1 MSRTGPPHYHQGSAN
16 LCHCA
21 FSESYH
27 NTSAPYIYPSA
38 PAPAPPPAG
47 RPRPIAGH
55 PSEYA
60 PAIRRVPKPKPTNKI
75 AKSRD
80 MKFDEDTWQWYFET
94 PDAPGVR
101 WLESVRH
108 IEDLPQAKDPDF
120 ASMLNEYYMAGHVI
134 DMPDQERLPVVPGG
148 LGKGWRYKR
157 AAPPPAV
164 QKQPTQHP
172 PAPAQPQTW
181 IEPIYHQ
188 RYPAAPQ
195 YAGGSAHPV
204 SMRPNHDGWRV
215 YSSAPPH
222 EFPRAL
228 HETRHPSEGSERLG
242 PLPGT
247 PGPRHYVDASAHRG
261 YRPPSPDD
269 SPSEESEDE
278 EDEDEDDESDDSY
291 NYPELHRSRS
301 YAPPPPP
308 KPPHHAQRL
317 RERGYRVTDPHTN
330 VDPDGLDAPA
340 LAMGKHGRS
349 ASSPNVPPAKTY
361 QKIEIHRVLQT
372 RTTLGV
378 SRMPDLVFDL
388 RYDPRHAFDRS
399 DEPGPVDL
407 TTAPAFQPGQTFVRF
422 LIRHPFGGRGGDWVQ
437 DVEDAQYLTVMGVL
451 RIISGMV
458 HRNIDQHLDWDP
470 LSEFDKS
477 FVYEA
482 YLNRP
487 CPDEDAAG
495 RRLHLFCEKY
505 MFGGIEQLPFKAKG
519 TTAEG
524 PTFSVKLIKNS
535 KLKRYDKL
543 SGFRIPSGKGR
554 WTGRGDTTYPYLI
567 DDMASSRR
575 VE

>member
-1 MSRTGPPHYHQGSAN
+1 MSRTGPAHYHQGSN
-16 LCHCA
+16 NICYCA
-21 FSESYH
+21 FSELYH
-27 NTSAPYIYPSA
+27 NTSAPYIYTAAPT
-38 PAPAPPPAG
+38 PAPTA
-47 RPRPIAGH
+47 RPRPVAGH
-55 PSEYA
+55 PSDYA

-75 AKSRD
+75 SKSRD

-94 PDAPGVR
+94 ADAPGVK

-108 IEDLPQAKDPDF
+108 IEDLPQAKDPEF
-120 ASMLNEYYMAGHVI
+120 VSMLNEYYMAGHVI
-134 DMPDQERLPVVPGG
+134 DMPDQEMLPVLPGG
-148 LGKGWRYKR
+148 PGKGWRYKR
-157 AAPPPAV
+157 APPPPSV
-164 QKQPTQHP
+164 QRQPSQHP
-172 PAPAQPQTW
+172 PAPVQPETW

-204 SMRPNHDGWRV
+204 SMRPPHDGWRV

-222 EFPRAL
+222 ELPRAIQ
-228 HETRHPSEGSERLG
+228 ETRHPSSGGSERLG

-247 PGPRHYVDASAHRG
+247 PGPRYYVDASAHRG
-261 YRPPSPDD
+261 YRGPPPDEYSD
-269 SPSEESEDE
+269 EESEE
-278 EDEDEDDESDDSY
+278 EDEDEDESDGSY
-291 NYPELHRSRS
+291 DQPEELHRSRS
-301 YAPPPPP
+301 YVPPTPQSQRRAP
-308 KPPHHAQRL
+308 KL
-317 RERGYRVTDPHTN
+317 RERGYRVADPHTN
-330 VDPDGLDAPA
+330 VDLDGLDAPA
-340 LAMGKHGRS
+340 MSTSKHGRS
-349 ASSPNVPPAKTY
+349 ASAPNVLPTSTTF
-361 QKIEIHRVLQT
+361 QKIEVHQLLQA
-372 RTTLGV
+372 RSTLGV

-399 DEPGPVDL
+399 DEISNRTDL
-407 TTAPAFQPGQTFVRF
+407 TIVPAFQPGQTFVRF

-451 RIISGMV
+451 RIISGIV

-505 MFGGIEQLPFKAKG
+505 MFGGIEQLPLKAKG

-524 PTFSVKLIKNS
+524 PTFLVKLIKNS
-535 KLKRYDKL
+535 KHRRYDKL

-554 WTGRGDTTYPYLI
+554 SAGRGDTTYPYLV
-567 DDMASSRR
+567 DDTASSRR
-575 VE
+575 ME

>member
-1 MSRTGPPHYHQGSAN
+1 MCEFSPGSASFHHQLLDQIKFIKVSRALEFALQVISPRPPRSFWPPVCERYPIGCVVDRSLHVHPLYSPTTTTCLAPGPHYHQGSAN

-94 PDAPGVR
+94 ADAPGVR

-204 SMRPNHDGWRV
+204 SMRPNHDGWR
-215 YSSAPPH
+215 
-222 EFPRAL
+222 
-228 HETRHPSEGSERLG
+228 RLG

-301 YAPPPPP
+301 YAPPHLPS
-308 KPPHHAQRL
+308 L
-317 RERGYRVTDPHTN
+317 HTMRK
-330 VDPDGLDAPA
+330 D
-340 LAMGKHGRS
+340 
-349 ASSPNVPPAKTY
+349 
-361 QKIEIHRVLQT
+361 
-372 RTTLGV
+372 
-378 SRMPDLVFDL
+378 
-388 RYDPRHAFDRS
+388 
-399 DEPGPVDL
+399 
-407 TTAPAFQPGQTFVRF
+407 
-422 LIRHPFGGRGGDWVQ
+422 
-437 DVEDAQYLTVMGVL
+437 
-451 RIISGMV
+451 
-458 HRNIDQHLDWDP
+458 
-470 LSEFDKS
+470 
-477 FVYEA
+477 
-482 YLNRP
+482 
-487 CPDEDAAG
+487 
-495 RRLHLFCEKY
+495 
-505 MFGGIEQLPFKAKG
+505 
-519 TTAEG
+519 
-524 PTFSVKLIKNS
+524 
-535 KLKRYDKL
+535 
-543 SGFRIPSGKGR
+543 
-554 WTGRGDTTYPYLI
+554 
-567 DDMASSRR
+567 
-575 VE
+575 